1 MSIEKLEAQFDHY
14 VALLLEWL
22 TGPLL
27 YMQVAMIVVGVI
39 VAYTFSVLLK
49 RHSTLM
55 TPTSATGFWQPIR
68 TIAYYSQ
75 QLLSPL
81 LTILAL
87 GIAAQ
92 LSDLLVGQSWLVRF
106 AQSLAVVFLI
116 YSVVTRFIK
125 DPIIA
130 MAFKWLLTPILILF
144 VFGWLDNVT
153 VYMDS
158 LDIELGNI
166 RVSVFGFLR
175 ATLFGTLLFWL
186 GRISSRIGQQAIR
199 RQERLDIGTREV
211 LVKLFQVALTAVL
224 FILLLQII
232 GINLTTLAVFGGAL
246 GVGLGFGLQ
255 AIASNFISGMIILLD
270 RSLKVGDYL
279 QLDDGQAGT
288 IREINMR
295 STVLETFD
303 GKDIV
308 VPNEQF
314 VTARFINWTHN
325 NDKQRYALEFQVAYK
340 TDVPKMLD
348 IIKDVVRS
356 HPQVI
361 NEPDTPL
368 EELADAEISNFADSG
383 INILVEFWMNG
394 IDDGVNRVGADL
406 LLMIWQALRAN
417 DIEIPFPQREINII
431 NRSDDSMK

>member
-1 MSIEKLEAQFDHY
+1 MGIEKLESQFDHY
-14 VALLLEWL
+14 LAVALEWL
-22 TGPLL
+22 TDPML
-27 YMQVAMIVVGVI
+27 YMQLGLIVSAVLVGYI
-39 VAYTFSVLLK
+39 FSAILK
-49 RHSTLM
+49 RYSTLM
-55 TPTSATGFWQPIR
+55 AEIPTTGLWELIR
-68 TIAYYSQ
+68 KTVYYTK

-87 GIAAQ
+87 GIAVE
-92 LSDLLVGQSWLVRF
+92 LSELIVGQSWLVRF
-106 AQSLAVVFLI
+106 SQSLAVVFLV

-125 DPIIA
+125 EPVVA
-130 MAFKWLLTPILILF
+130 MAFQWLLTPILILY

-153 VYMDS
+153 AYLDS
-158 LDIELGNI
+158 VDIHLGNI

-175 ATLFGTLLFWL
+175 AILFGSLLFWL
-186 GRISSRIGQQAIR
+186 GRVSSHIGQQAIR
-199 RQERLDIGTREV
+199 RQERLDIGTREI
-211 LVKLFQVALTAVL
+211 LVKLFQVVLTSVL

-255 AIASNFISGMIILLD
+255 AIASNFISGIIILLD
-270 RSLKVGDYL
+270 RSIKVGDYL
-279 QLDDGQAGT
+279 QLDDGYTGV

-325 NDKQRYALEFQVAYK
+325 NEKQRYALEFQVAYK

-348 IIKDVVRS
+348 IVKDVVRS

-361 NEPDTPL
+361 NEPDTPE
-368 EELADAEISNFADSG
+368 EELADAEISGFGDSG

-394 IDDGVNRVGADL
+394 IDDGVNRVVL
-406 LLMIWQALRAN
+406 TY
-417 DIEIPFPQREINII
+417 
-431 NRSDDSMK
+431 S